1 MGKFYDI
8 QMRRFGLLGS
18 KAKPEEPKAF
28 EQRPAEPSEREKL
41 IAQERRRKEKYKELF
56 ADIGAQQVFTT
67 PAPQT
72 VETMETDDDVLLG
85 GLKGYS

>member
-18 KAKPEEPKAF
+18 TAKPEEEKPF
-28 EQRPAEPSEREKL
+28 EERPAEPSEKEKL
-41 IAQERRRKEKYKELF
+41 VAQERRRKEKFKEIFGDL
-56 ADIGAQQVFTT
+56 GAQQAFTT

-85 GLKGYS
+85 GLKGYL